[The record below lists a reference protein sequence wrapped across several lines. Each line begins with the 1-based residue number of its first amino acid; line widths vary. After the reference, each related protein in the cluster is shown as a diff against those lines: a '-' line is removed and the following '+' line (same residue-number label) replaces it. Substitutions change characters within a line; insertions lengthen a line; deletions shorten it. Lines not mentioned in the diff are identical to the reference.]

1 MIDFKTNYLKTLVR
15 ELCETKDG
23 DQILLDVFYVILDH
37 YKKEELLESNSHL
50 QRHIQ
55 FLEKTR
61 NIKEPKYRQTQMG
74 TIGKVAPYLY
84 KIKKNKNENSTK

>member
-15 ELCETKDG
+15 ELCEKKDG

-37 YKKEELLESNSHL
+37 YKQEGLLESNSHL

-55 FLEKTR
+55 FLEKIR
-61 NIKEPKYRQTQMG
+61 NLKKPIYCQTQLG
-74 TIGKVAPYLY
+74 IIGKVAPYLY
-84 KIKKNKNENSTK
+84 KRKKSKNESAPK

>member
-55 FLEKTR
+55 FLEKNR

-84 KIKKNKNENSTK
+84 KIKKKQK

>member
-15 ELCETKDG
+15 ELCEKKDG

-37 YKKEELLESNSHL
+37 YKKEGLLEPHSHL
-50 QRHIQ
+50 HGHIQ
-55 FLEKTR
+55 LLEKTR
-61 NIKEPKYRQTQMG
+61 KNKKTLYRQTQMG

-84 KIKKNKNENSTK
+84 KRKKSKNESAPK